1 MSSMWQDSL
10 SVTRNTTNF
19 TCSQLSTR
27 DTLKKGKGK
36 QTTRDEDILFL
47 GRGSRLLL
55 QVICNGSICTN
66 IKDLWH
72 PPLTNLLRC
81 IKSSCTYFNNS
92 HTYSICPLSRIRHCW
107 CTGTVHVL
115 SPIKRN
121 QSVCQFVVSKEREL
135 LQNYQRPLNIKLN
148 CSYNTW
154 SILSQLHN
162 TILNHLHY
170 SIIAQKSNPG
180 NLIYLLLPRY
190 LFWNDEKEKLTVHV
204 IKRN

>member
-1 MSSMWQDSL
+1 MESSLDEL
-10 SVTRNTTNF
+10 HVTRFPVSHKNYHYLHLLTTEH
-19 TCSQLSTR
+19 R

-36 QTTRDEDILFL
+36 QTTRDEDIWFL

-55 QVICNGSICTN
+55 QVICKGSICTN

-115 SPIKRN
+115 SPIKSN
-121 QSVCQFVVSKEREL
+121 PSVCQFVVSKERKL
-135 LQNYQRPLNIKLN
+135 LQNYSSHYSQRPLNIKLN
-148 CSYNTW
+148 CSYNKW

-170 SIIAQKSNPG
+170 NNTKIKSWKSHISFN
-180 NLIYLLLPRY
+180 
-190 LFWNDEKEKLTVHV
+190 T
-204 IKRN
+204 

>member
-10 SVTRNTTNF
+10 SVTRITTTF

-36 QTTRDEDILFL
+36 QTTRDEDIWFL
-47 GRGSRLLL
+47 GRGSRHLLL
-55 QVICNGSICTN
+55 VICNGSICTN

-81 IKSSCTYFNNS
+81 IKSSCTYFKNS

-115 SPIKRN
+115 SPIKSYP
-121 QSVCQFVVSKEREL
+121 SVCQFVVSKEREL
-135 LQNYQRPLNIKLN
+135 LQNYQGPLNIKLN
-148 CSYNTW
+148 WSYNTW
-154 SILSQLHN
+154 SILPWLHN

-170 SIIAQKSNPG
+170 SINAH
-180 NLIYLLLPRY
+180 
-190 LFWNDEKEKLTVHV
+190 LT
-204 IKRN
+204 